1 MLSMHT
7 HQGMENLP
15 GVTFLKSDF
24 PCSSRHLPT
33 ALQLEVESLKPLSFL
48 VLGMGSSSLCPQ
60 LALMNILRSHHHNQ
74 FPGFSTKM

>member
-1 MLSMHT
+1 MLPMHT
-7 HQGMENLP
+7 DQGMENLP

-24 PCSSRHLPT
+24 PCTSRHLPT

-48 VLGMGSSSLCPQ
+48 VLGVGSSSLCPQ

-74 FPGFSTKM
+74 FPEFSTKM